1 MKNDMAGNCQ
11 SLFLFKTMFLKT
23 NFNFIILFKLIITTL
38 QLVLVLNFSSSWP
51 KTAIVV
57 FTATATE
64 ILTSY
69 AMREIHNIK
78 TYKKREESLQSH

>member
-23 NFNFIILFKLIITTL
+23 NFNFIILFKLIIATL

-51 KTAIVV
+51 KTAIVDV
-57 FTATATE
+57 YSNCNGDT
-64 ILTSY
+64 
-69 AMREIHNIK
+69 NIIRHARNSQ
-78 TYKKREESLQSH
+78 YKNL